1 MAVEDYFIDV
11 HYVDK
16 TRQPDGTGG
25 FETAYKIGEVFK
37 ASVVIASASE
47 QTVAGVRG
55 EVNEQY
61 NVITHKNNVL
71 EKNDILM
78 FVNKNG
84 NRTFI
89 RINNDPSTPPEKSAQ
104 HHWKYCKATYFEP
117 DLRVVE

>member
-37 ASVVIASASE
+37 ASIKKANASE

-61 NVITHKNNVL
+61 KIITHNNNAL
-71 EKNDILM
+71 EKNDVLM
-78 FVNKNG
+78 FVNSNG
-84 NRTFI
+84 ERTFI
-89 RINNDPSTPPEKSAQ
+89 RVNDNPEKPPEKSAQ
-104 HHWKYCKATYFEP
+104 NHWKYCSATYYEP